1 MTRVTLAKSPACML
15 FRALPVLLAITCLGC
30 GRREPPVQPSQML
43 DIQSSPELADPIRFV
58 EATPVALQSFVYR
71 SGKDAGLNT
80 ILEIVGGGVACVDF
94 DLDGRCDLFF
104 PGGGEIDP
112 RSLAV
117 SGVRS
122 LILRAIDDGKYDDV
136 SEVAGLAAADLYT
149 HGATAAD
156 FDHDG
161 FIDLLVY
168 GYRGVRLFRN
178 QGDGTFRDATAA
190 AGLSDAPWTT
200 AAAWADLSG
209 NGMLD
214 LYLGS
219 YVQWDSE
226 THRTC
231 RSRRG
236 NLDVCSPNA
245 FIGSEDAVFLA
256 DEEGR
261 FTLEPNWGN
270 SPRNGRALSV
280 LAAVVEPSEPP
291 AIYVANDLSAN
302 YLFRR
307 MPDGAY
313 ADVGIASG
321 VAVDASGTPNGS
333 MGIAV
338 LDFFGNQR
346 FDLIVTNFEHE
357 QIALYRNDGGGLFRH
372 ASRETG
378 LNALA
383 AAVVGF
389 GIVAADFSGDGHED
403 VLLTSGH
410 VQYDAASGG
419 IQQEP
424 VLLKNVGGQTFQRQ
438 IPSGCDYFHRKSC
451 GRGLAIADLNNDGTP
466 DVVITHLFESPVI
479 LHNVPNDRYSWLR
492 IRLVGTHSPRTPIG
506 TVVQATT
513 DGQTM
518 TRQLYGGGSYLSQS
532 QQELFFR
539 WPGDQPVD
547 LAIQWSGGQHQQLNG
562 VAPGQV
568 VTVVEP

>member
-1 MTRVTLAKSPACML
+1 MNRSLLS
-15 FRALPVLLAITCLGC
+15 ALPALLVIACLGC
-30 GRREPPVQPSQML
+30 GRHEPP
-43 DIQSSPELADPIRFV
+43 DQSSQTLDVQSPTEAADPIRFA
-58 EATPVALQSFVYR
+58 EATPAALQDFVYH

-104 PGGGEIDP
+104 PGGGQIDRQSEI
-112 RSLAV
+112 V
-117 SGVRS
+117 SGVPS
-122 LILRAIDDGKYDDV
+122 VVFRAVDDGNYDDV
-136 SEVAGLAAADLYT
+136 TEAAGMAVADLYT

-161 FIDLLVY
+161 FVDLLVY
-168 GYRGVRLFRN
+168 GYRGVRLYRN
-178 QGDGTFRDATAA
+178 QGDGTFRDVTAE
-190 AGLSDAPWTT
+190 AGLLEAPWTT

-219 YVQWDSE
+219 YVQWDFE
-226 THRTC
+226 KHRTC

-236 NLDVCSPNA
+236 KDDVCSPNA

-261 FTLEPNWGN
+261 FTTARNWGN

-280 LAAVVEPSEPP
+280 LATVVESSQPP

-307 MPDGAY
+307 MPDGIY
-313 ADVGIASG
+313 AETGIASG

-346 FDLIVTNFEHE
+346 FDLMVTNFEHE
-357 QIALYRNDGGGLFRH
+357 QIAVYRNDGGGLFRH

-378 LNALA
+378 LNALN

-389 GIVAADFSGDGHED
+389 GIVAADFNGDGRED

-410 VQYDAASGG
+410 VQYDPASGD
-419 IQQEP
+419 IEQEP

-438 IPSGCDYFHRKSC
+438 TPLGCEYFHRKSC

-466 DVVITHLFESPVI
+466 DAVITHLFSPPVI
-479 LHNVPNDRYSWLR
+479 LHNVPGDRHSWLR
-492 IRLVGTHSPRTPIG
+492 IRLIGTHSPRTPIG
-506 TVVQATT
+506 TIVHVAT
-513 DGQTM
+513 DDQVM
-518 TRQLYGGGSYLSQS
+518 TRQLFSGGSYLSQS

-539 WPGDQPVD
+539 WPGNRPVD
-547 LAIQWSGGQHQQLNG
+547 LTIQWPDGQRQQLSG
-562 VAPGQV
+562 VAPGQRL
-568 VTVVEP
+568 TVVQPQLGR

>member
-1 MTRVTLAKSPACML
+1 MNRSLLRFLPA
-15 FRALPVLLAITCLGC
+15 LLVIAGLGC
-30 GRREPPVQPSQML
+30 GRREPPVQSGRQR
-43 DIQSSPELADPIRFV
+43 DAQSPTEAADPIRFV
-58 EATPVALQSFVYR
+58 EATPAAVQDFVYR

-104 PGGGEIDP
+104 PGGGQIDRQSEI
-112 RSLAV
+112 V
-117 SGVRS
+117 SGAASV
-122 LILRAIDDGKYDDV
+122 LFRAVDDGNYDDV
-136 SEVAGLAAADLYT
+136 TEAAGMAVADLYT

-161 FIDLLVY
+161 FVDLLVY
-168 GYRGVRLFRN
+168 GYRGVRLYRN
-178 QGDGTFRDATAA
+178 QGDGTLRDVTAE
-190 AGLSDAPWTT
+190 AGLSEAPWTT

-219 YVQWDSE
+219 YVQWNFKK
-226 THRTC
+226 HRTC

-236 NLDVCSPNA
+236 KDDVCSPNA

-256 DEEGR
+256 DDKGH
-261 FTLEPNWGN
+261 FTPARNWGN

-280 LAAVVEPSEPP
+280 LAAVVEDSQPP

-307 MPDGAY
+307 MPDGTY
-313 ADVGIASG
+313 ADTGIAAG

-346 FDLIVTNFEHE
+346 FDLMVTNFEHE
-357 QIALYRNDGGGLFRH
+357 QIAIYRNDGGGLFRH

-378 LNALA
+378 LNALN

-389 GIVAADFSGDGHED
+389 GIVAADFSGEGRED

-410 VQYDAASGG
+410 VQYDAQSGD
-419 IQQEP
+419 IEQEP

-438 IPSGCDYFHRKSC
+438 SPAGCDYFHRKSC
-451 GRGLAIADLNNDGTP
+451 GRGLAIADLNNNGAP
-466 DVVITHLFESPVI
+466 DAVITHLFAPPVI
-479 LHNVPNDRYSWLR
+479 LHNVSSDSHAWLR
-492 IRLVGTHSPRTPIG
+492 IRLIGTHSPRTPIG
-506 TVVQATT
+506 TIVHAAT
-513 DGQTM
+513 DELVM
-518 TRQLYGGGSYLSQS
+518 TRQLYSGGSYLSQS
-532 QQELFFR
+532 QQQLFFR
-539 WPGDQPVD
+539 WPGDRPVD
-547 LAIQWSGGQHQQLNG
+547 LTIQWPDGQRQQLIG

-568 VTVVEP
+568 LTVVQP

>member
-1 MTRVTLAKSPACML
+1 MNRSLL
-15 FRALPVLLAITCLGC
+15 NLLLALLVIAGLGC
-30 GRREPPVQPSQML
+30 GRREPPVPSRTL
-43 DIQSSPELADPIRFV
+43 GAQSPTEAADPIRFV
-58 EATPVALQSFVYR
+58 EATPAALQDFVYR

-104 PGGGEIDP
+104 PGGGQIDRQSEI
-112 RSLAV
+112 V
-117 SGVRS
+117 SGVPS
-122 LILRAIDDGKYDDV
+122 FVFRAVDDGNYDDV
-136 SEVAGLAAADLYT
+136 TEAAGMAVADLYT

-161 FIDLLVY
+161 FVDLLVY
-168 GYRGVRLFRN
+168 GYRGVRLYRN
-178 QGDGTFRDATAA
+178 QGDGTFRDVTAE
-190 AGLSDAPWTT
+190 AGLSEAPWTT

-219 YVQWDSE
+219 YVQWNFKK
-226 THRTC
+226 HRTC

-236 NLDVCSPNA
+236 KDDVCSPNA
-245 FIGSEDAVFLA
+245 FIGSKDAVFLA
-256 DEEGR
+256 DDKGR
-261 FTLEPNWGN
+261 FTPARNWGN

-280 LAAVVEPSEPP
+280 LAAVVEDSQPP

-307 MPDGAY
+307 MPDGPY
-313 ADVGIASG
+313 AETGIASG

-346 FDLIVTNFEHE
+346 FDLMVTNFEHE
-357 QIALYRNDGGGLFRH
+357 QIAIYRNDGGGLFRH

-378 LNALA
+378 LNALN

-389 GIVAADFSGDGHED
+389 GIVAADFSGEGRED

-410 VQYDAASGG
+410 VQYDAQSGD
-419 IQQEP
+419 IEQEP

-438 IPSGCDYFHRKSC
+438 SPAGCDYFHRKSC
-451 GRGLAIADLNNDGTP
+451 GRGLAIADLDNDGAP
-466 DVVITHLFESPVI
+466 DAVITHLFAPPVI
-479 LHNVPNDRYSWLR
+479 LRNVPSDSHAWLR
-492 IRLVGTHSPRTPIG
+492 VRLIGTHSPRTPIG
-506 TVVQATT
+506 TIVHATT
-513 DGQTM
+513 DELVM
-518 TRQLYGGGSYLSQS
+518 TRQLYSGGSYLSQS

-539 WPGDQPVD
+539 WPGDRPVD
-547 LAIQWSGGQHQQLNG
+547 LTIQWPGGQRQQLSD

-568 VTVVEP
+568 LMVVQP